1 MMGKP
6 KTDCALAR
14 RFLDSPDSSWASG
27 IADHLTDCP
36 SCQTAFEKK
45 PQALQAV
52 FAGEVPL
59 PPAHLIAQA
68 SQRLQLAL
76 QNPFPNDQN
85 SLPIPHA
92 PGFSLGA
99 PIRRTNQS
107 QVFLAT
113 QTGPNREVV
122 IKFVSRPASFCDYQL
137 LAREGNI
144 LAALKHPNIL
154 TVYQTGRWAEG
165 VWMALEYCPNGS
177 LSQVLD
183 KKTRLDAPSAVQI
196 IIKMAQAVAA
206 AHRYGFIHNDIKPG
220 NILIDNQG
228 EPRLA
233 DFGLAID
240 LTEKKSASG
249 SQSLVGTPR
258 YMAPEQVR
266 GGPTDIRTD
275 VHALGSVLYHLL
287 TGSPTCT
294 ADSQF
299 QVMLDVAHKVPTSP
313 DKLRGDIPPDLAAIC
328 MKCLAKD
335 PEARYQTAEALA
347 EDLIRFQAG
356 FPVLARKTSRWES
369 TRKWAARN
377 KATAVAGSLTIFM
390 LLFSISL
397 LAFLVVMVGRE
408 KQNAINNAEL
418 IGSYLDQAEAQAYSS
433 GVQAAAFE
441 MESGATAAATQA
453 LENLPFSQRHWEHHY
468 ITGRLLQNQV
478 TLRGHGGPVL
488 GFAIHPDG
496 SEWVSV
502 SEDRTVRLW
511 DGATSSQ
518 RKNLSGG
525 NHPFVGACYSADGRR
540 VAVLDATN
548 TARVLDLPSGKWS
561 PGLPLSIPAMGN
573 DGQPK
578 CPMALS
584 PDGRRLL
591 TAGSSLQIE
600 DWEVDSG
607 TRLRVFPKEHSRK
620 INSMAMDIASKRLVT
635 AGDDGLLVIW
645 DLATGNPA
653 KRFQA
658 HAKPILDVAF
668 SPDGTML
675 ASGGK
680 DKKVRVWDA
689 LTGERI
695 FSLDAH
701 KDWVRSVAF
710 SPNSI
715 LLASAGDDH
724 TIRVWQ
730 ARSGVP
736 MRVLRGHSDL
746 VTKVGF
752 FPDGR
757 RLLSAGADNTLK
769 IWNPHENQG
778 LADLPHPDLV
788 RCQAFSPDGK
798 SIATAADD
806 GCLRIWSTEKRAL
819 QHRIATPFKQIHAL
833 AFCPNGKMLAAVADN
848 AGISLYDTPSMALA
862 ARFDRLDKGFASVV
876 FSPDGKSLLASG
888 EDGSIS
894 RLDLDRLRWSQL
906 IPGGEQ
912 RGTPIAISAD
922 GKWLAT
928 TTGQTTIQVWKTED
942 WSAHREFK
950 GHAKRV
956 LDLALSPDGRHL
968 ASASSDRTIMVW
980 DMETGEK
987 NSVLEGHLMPVT
999 SVRFSPDGHRL
1010 LSASFDRSIR
1020 LWDPFRSNAVITLN
1034 NHAAGVRQAVFSP
1047 DGQWIASAG
1056 DDNQVLL
1063 YDGSTRM
1070 EQYRVGQFK
1079 SLSDLTAVVDANNR
1093 STPSE
1098 GATPWTTRQL
1108 LGPSTSRGWSII
1120 RDGADYVIL
1129 DSLANAE
1136 RQAREQALLAT
1147 WK

>member
-1 MMGKP
+1 MSDPASPAIWPCGLRESHGGP
-6 KTDCALAR
+6 DHPDFSSHLAR
-14 RFLDSPDSSWASG
+14 CLVCRTDWKNRSGDSGPGLLPSKPLAWTRALVE
-27 IADHLTDCP
+27 ANRRVKQPVPKAPTDD
-36 SCQTAFEKK
+36 AA
-45 PQALQAV
+45 ALPTPV
-52 FAGEVPL
+52 
-59 PPAHLIAQA
+59 
-68 SQRLQLAL
+68 
-76 QNPFPNDQN
+76 
-85 SLPIPHA
+85 A
-92 PGFSLGA
+92 PGFVLGQ
-99 PIRRTNQS
+99 PIRRTQHT
-107 QVFLAT
+107 QVFNANQVDLDR
-113 QTGPNREVV
+113 PVV
-122 IKFVSRPASFCDYQL
+122 VKFITCPPSVINFQL
-137 LAREGNI
+137 LAREGTI
-144 LAALKHPNIL
+144 LASLKHPHIV
-154 TVYQTGRWAEG
+154 TIHQTGRWAEG
-165 VWMALEYCPNGS
+165 LWLALEYCPKGS
-177 LSQVLD
+177 LALLLAGGLQADPLTVAGWVR
-183 KKTRLDAPSAVQI
+183 KVAGAVH
-196 IIKMAQAVAA
+196 A
-206 AHRYGFIHNDIKPG
+206 AHRLGLLHNDIKPG
-220 NILIDNQG
+220 NILLDDDG
-228 EPRLA
+228 EPKLS
-233 DFGLAID
+233 DFGLAKKPED
-240 LTEKKSASG
+240 LKRDLARG
-249 SQSLVGTPR
+249 ILAGTPD
-258 YMAPEQVR
+258 YMAPEQAR
-266 GGPTDIRTD
+266 GGLADTRSD
-275 VHALGSVLYHLL
+275 VHGLGAVLYHLL
-287 TGSPTCT
+287 TG
-294 ADSQF
+294 
-299 QVMLDVAHKVPTSP
+299 
-313 DKLRGDIPPDLAAIC
+313 IPPFSGDNHHQILVQVVHAQPEDPRRLNQAVPSDLAAIC

-377 KATAVAGSLTIFM
+377 KATALAGSLTIFM

-408 KQNAINNAEL
+408 KQNAIKNAEL

-453 LENLPFSQRHWEHHY
+453 LEILPFSQRHWEHHY

-511 DGATSSQ
+511 DGATGSQ

-525 NHPFVGACYSADGRR
+525 KHPFVGTCYSADGRR

-548 TARVLDLPSGKWS
+548 TARVLDLASGKWS
-561 PGLPLSIPAMGN
+561 PGLPLSIPALDN

-600 DWEVDSG
+600 EREVDSG

-689 LTGERI
+689 LTWERI

-757 RLLSAGADNTLK
+757 RLLSTGTDNTLK

-788 RCQAFSPDGK
+788 RCMAFSPDGK

-819 QHRIATPFKQIHAL
+819 QHRIATPFKQNHAL
-833 AFCPNGKMLAAVADN
+833 AFCPNGKMLAVVADN

-862 ARFDRLDKGFASVV
+862 AKFDRLDKGIASVV

-956 LDLALSPDGRHL
+956 LDLAFSPDGRHL

-980 DMETGEK
+980 DMESGGR

-1020 LWDPFRSNAVITLN
+1020 LWDPFRGNAVITLN

-1056 DDNQVLL
+1056 EDNQVLL

-1079 SLSDLTAVVDANNR
+1079 SLSDLTAVVDAHNR

-1129 DSLANAE
+1129 DSQANAT